1 MQIVFGYFGILRRLG
16 QKFGPYLMVE
26 MLLPGGTLVAL
37 LLYLYQ
43 RRKPDIR
50 RGLDGVVL
58 AVTRTLASV
67 FEPRVLVPVPAKRQ
81 SACRNRVP
89 PMDYRA

>member
-1 MQIVFGYFGILRRLG
+1 MQIVFGYFGIVRRFG
-16 QKFGPYLMVE
+16 QRFGPYLMVE

-58 AVTRTLASV
+58 AVTRTLASA
-67 FEPRVLVPVPAKRQ
+67 FEQRVLVPAPVKGQ

-89 PMDYRA
+89 PIDYRA